1 MKRQAVLNARL
12 AKIKQKK
19 LMRQGVDSHGSSN
32 ILSEITGGADGAAT
46 DHELLSAEGR
56 IDERAD
62 EQRDERTD
70 ERTDERRDERNDK
83 RRDERND
90 KRNEEVIVELR
101 ESTSFDVAAVGSN
114 RKCELVLENM
124 DIRSQTSSS
133 TNQQSFYQGKGISET
148 YRNRLEKPCG
158 RWNILSIRS
167 MHHSFSC
174 CRYRI
179 N

>member
-1 MKRQAVLNARL
+1 
-12 AKIKQKK
+12 
-19 LMRQGVDSHGSSN
+19 MRQGVDSHRSSN

-83 RRDERND
+83 R
-90 KRNEEVIVELR
+90 NEEVIVELR
-101 ESTSFDVAAVGSN
+101 ESTTFDDAAVASN

-133 TNQQSFYQGKGISET
+133 TNQHSSYQGKGISET

-167 MHHSFSC
+167 MLHSFSC
-174 CRYRI
+174 CRCRI